1 MFLSTSSY
9 TSTAVKI
16 RPTATA
22 MAQQGERQLP
32 TQERLL
38 YASENGD
45 RWSLCRDP
53 DGGRVVVRHRANLP
67 SGGLVSDTTLG
78 EFLVQGGLG
87 PEKQELLR
95 LIGSLIDGE
104 TNGSSQPATS

>member
-1 MFLSTSSY
+1 M
-9 TSTAVKI
+9 
-16 RPTATA
+16 
-22 MAQQGERQLP
+22 P

-45 RWSLCRDP
+45 RWSLCRDA
-53 DGGRVVVRHRANLP
+53 GSGRVVVRHRANLP
-67 SGGLVSDTTLG
+67 SGGFVSDAGVG

-95 LIGSLIDGE
+95 LIGSLIDSE
-104 TNGSSQPATS
+104 EE